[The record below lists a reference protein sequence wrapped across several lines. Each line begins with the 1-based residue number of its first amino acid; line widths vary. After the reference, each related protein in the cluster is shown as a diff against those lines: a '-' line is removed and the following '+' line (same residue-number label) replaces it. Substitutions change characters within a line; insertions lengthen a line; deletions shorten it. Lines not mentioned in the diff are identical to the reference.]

1 MSGTITPC
9 LDRIVALEEGLAIT
23 TPGPYTVTKVYR
35 SFLDPQY
42 ALPGPRCFQNE
53 WTFLPVDPAR
63 RMALREIGY
72 AVRMQFIAAE
82 SIADSQNAV
91 LIAEA
96 FWEATLEAFCQD
108 QSLDH
113 TCTSALLRGAEP
125 TLGIVT
131 RANKSYIGFEA
142 FLDINKRNLYL
153 WR

>member
-1 MSGTITPC
+1 MTGTIGPC
-9 LDRIVALEEGLAIT
+9 LDRIIALEEGLTIT

-72 AVRMQFIAAE
+72 AVRLQFIAAE
-82 SIADSQNAV
+82 AIADSQQAI